1 MANRGWARVTCCWS
15 VGSVLRHCR
24 KPGSQLYLLCLRPPR
39 KKDIAFHS
47 LPDHRRCEVKKCAL
61 FLASRK
67 RLRLLSCRTSRPA
80 PPLPF
85 YNPQSRAT
93 SFAPLRHCATNFSL
107 GHRVH
112 WRENGNNA
120 ECDEKGQKTTMNG
133 KSDKYHKKFRKR
145 VSI

>member
-47 LPDHRRCEVKKCAL
+47 LPDHRRCEVKNAPYFWLRASASAL
-61 FLASRK
+61 YLLGLRVQRHRSPFTILRVAQH
-67 RLRLLSCRTSRPA
+67 RLRPC
-80 PPLPF
+80 
-85 YNPQSRAT
+85 AT
-93 SFAPLRHCATNFSL
+93 APLILALATECI
-107 GHRVH
+107 GVK
-112 WRENGNNA
+112 NGNNA